1 MAELLVAESKNTQR
15 IAEWSKLAIRAL
27 AGLTAGYL
35 AFLPV
40 LGIVLVQLDG
50 RIDALRFF
58 YGMFLPFQAPLL
70 LSPAFRSGCVA
81 GEIPL
86 DLTGA
91 SLLIVGAAIA
101 LLARRRP
108 ASQREFRRLSSR

>member
-1 MAELLVAESKNTQR
+1 MAELLVAETKSTQR
-15 IAEWSKLAIRAL
+15 IAEWSRIAIRTL

-35 AFLPV
+35 VFLPV
-40 LGIVLVQLDG
+40 LAVVLVQLDG
-50 RIDALRFF
+50 HIDGLRFF

-86 DLTGA
+86 DVTGA
-91 SLLIVGAAIA
+91 SLLILGVAVAF
-101 LLARRRP
+101 LARRRT
-108 ASQREFRRLSSR
+108 SRREFSELSVR

>member
-1 MAELLVAESKNTQR
+1 MAELLVAESKGAQR
-15 IAEWSKLAIRAL
+15 VAEWSRLAIRTL
-27 AGLTAGYL
+27 AGLAAGYL

-40 LGIVLVQLDG
+40 LALVLIQLDG
-50 RIDALRFF
+50 HIDGLRFF

-91 SLLIVGAAIA
+91 SLMVLGASIA
-101 LLARRRP
+101 LLVRRRP
-108 ASQREFRRLSSR
+108 ARDRAFTQLVGR

>member
-15 IAEWSKLAIRAL
+15 IAQWSKLAIRTL
-27 AGLTAGYL
+27 AGLAAGYL

-40 LGIVLVQLDG
+40 LAVVLVQIDG
-50 RIDALRFF
+50 RFDPVRFF

-70 LSPAFRSGCVA
+70 LWPAFRSGCVA

-91 SLLIVGAAIA
+91 SLLVLGVSVA
-101 LLARRRP
+101 LLMRRRP
-108 ASQREFRRLSSR
+108 SRDREFAQLAGR